1 MTTTKPNV
9 NMLDLDVTGTEV
21 LYTNTDPG
29 AGAGP
34 SVTYFRDS
42 ASPVANDLLGYLG
55 FDGRDSLLVRQNYA
69 SITAQILDPAQ
80 GTEDGALSFS
90 VWAAGAS
97 VVTMTMLGGKI
108 GIGNSSPQAKL
119 HVGAATGAA
128 ANNTPS
134 LYVAEPGSTILT
146 IRDTSGN
153 YQMELIA
160 NGAGGGTAIT
170 TTGPDG
176 ARQFF
181 AINGQNGGFFHDQAA
196 PGSGAD
202 FVIGNSNYTYNDPQ
216 QIGAQLHSNPYT
228 TTAGTAAAGTMAITS
243 SGTLPTISVNRAS
256 GDGELMAWYS
266 AGTFIGNITCAG
278 GVVSYNAFSGSH
290 WSQLHEQVRVE
301 IARGTIVESIDELCS
316 WENEDPEF
324 DEHLP
329 KFKISDEAG
338 SRAVYGVFTDWSEN
352 KSKGAGWGDMGEFT
366 EDDAIITSLGAAVV
380 RIASGITVARG
391 DLIESNGDGCGRVQA
406 DDVFRASTVAKVT
419 ASVII
424 ETYSD
429 GSYLVPC
436 TLHCG

>member
-21 LYTNTDPG
+21 LYTNTDTG

-55 FDGRDSLLVRQNYA
+55 FDGRDSLLARQNYA
-69 SITAQILDPAQ
+69 SITGQILDPAQ
-80 GTEDGALSFS
+80 GSEDGALSFS

-108 GIGNSSPQAKL
+108 GIGNNSPQAKL
-119 HVGAATGAA
+119 HVGGSVAGALNQVPTFLVIENGPA
-128 ANNTPS
+128 VS
-134 LYVAEPGSTILT
+134 T
-146 IRDTSGN
+146 IRDVADG
-153 YQMELIA
+153 YQLELIA
-160 NGAGGGTAIT
+160 TSGGTAQT
-170 TTGPDG
+170 CTGPDG
-176 ARQFF
+176 ARHFF
-181 AINGQNGGFFHDQAA
+181 NVNAQTGGFFRDQVA
-196 PGSGAD
+196 PGSGAN
-202 FVIGNSNYTYNDPQ
+202 FVIGNSNYAFDDPQ
-216 QIGAQLHSNPYT
+216 QVGAQFHSNPYT
-228 TTAGTAAAGTMAITS
+228 TTAGTSAPGTLAITN

-256 GDGELMAWYS
+256 GDGELVAWYS
-266 AGTFIGNITCAG
+266 AGTFIGNVTCAG

-290 WSQLHEQVRVE
+290 WSQLHEQVRTE
-301 IARGTIVESIDELCS
+301 ILRGTIVESIDELCS
-316 WENEDPEF
+316 WEDEEPEF

-338 SRAVYGVFTDWSEN
+338 SRAVYGVFTNWSDN
-352 KSKGAGWGDMGEFT
+352 KSKGAGWGDLGEFT

-380 RIASGITVARG
+380 RIGAGIIVARG